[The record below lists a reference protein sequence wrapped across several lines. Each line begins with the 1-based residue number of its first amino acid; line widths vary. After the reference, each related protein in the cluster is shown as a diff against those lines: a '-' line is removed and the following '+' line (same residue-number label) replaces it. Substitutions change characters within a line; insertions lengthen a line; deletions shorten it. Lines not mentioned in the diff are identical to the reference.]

1 MSTEHA
7 HTSNVPFGL
16 WVYLMSDCILFA
28 SLFAGYAVL
37 HTATAGGPT
46 PNELFDAKLVLAE
59 TIILLTSSF
68 VSGIAVWAST
78 TGRVRTTWAALT
90 GTFVLGAT
98 FLALEWWEFSKLV
111 AEGAGWQTS
120 AFLSSYFALVGT
132 HGAHVCAGLVW
143 LSIVALHLLLRGL
156 SRKTKGAILCFA
168 LFWHFLDLIWIG
180 IFSFVYLFGMISL

>member
-1 MSTEHA
+1 MSTEHTQ
-7 HTSNVPFGL
+7 TSHAPFGL

-28 SLFAGYAVL
+28 TLFAGYAVL

-46 PNELFDAKLVLAE
+46 PNELFDTKLVLAE

-68 VSGIAVWAST
+68 VSGIAVWASV
-78 TGRVRTTWAALT
+78 TGRMRTTWTALT
-90 GTFVLGAT
+90 GTFILGAA
-98 FLALEWWEFSKLV
+98 FLALEWWEFTKLV
-111 AEGAGWQTS
+111 SEGAGWQTS

-132 HGAHVCAGLVW
+132 HGAHILAGLVW
-143 LSIVALHLLLRGL
+143 LIVVGLHLWLRGL
-156 SRKTKGAILCFA
+156 TPKTQSAILCFA